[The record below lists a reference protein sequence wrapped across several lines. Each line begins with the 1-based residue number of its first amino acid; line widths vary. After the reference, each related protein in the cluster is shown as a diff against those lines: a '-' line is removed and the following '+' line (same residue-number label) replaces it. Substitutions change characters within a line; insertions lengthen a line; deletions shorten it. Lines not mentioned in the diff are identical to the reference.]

1 MRHDFT
7 EFLDAARIR
16 RWRDHVPAHA
26 DMAVLVDEALGH
38 AVGLRDE
45 LAESGLPTERSLY
58 LVEVLNQLRDSMA
71 AETSNEDS
79 GLA

>member
-7 EFLDAARIR
+7 EFLDPLRIR

-26 DMAVLVDEALGH
+26 DTAVLMDEALGH

-45 LAESGLPTERSLY
+45 LAGSGQPTERALN
-58 LVEVLNQLRDSMA
+58 LMHVLNQLRDSMTRESSDDDHGPA
-71 AETSNEDS
+71 
-79 GLA
+79 

>member
-7 EFLDAARIR
+7 EFLDPLRIR

-26 DMAVLVDEALGH
+26 DTAVLMDEALGH

-45 LAESGLPTERSLY
+45 LAASGQQTERALY
-58 LVEVLNQLRDSMA
+58 LVAVLNQLRDSMA
-71 AETSNEDS
+71 PETSGDDS
-79 GLA
+79 GPA